1 MAHFPSIIPW
11 INDMLDKDVDR
22 DHFYTTFATIRFDVL
37 VCLDTEPYEMLI
49 GARGLNWACTLTI
62 SQNFDMQMDDYDFYS
77 LKDKISP
84 YLKHNGNQKF
94 GSYIFLKYLCEHSPN
109 KYRKKIINPSIVR
122 LCAPHKA
129 TNINEPDRTV
139 GCPNLILVEQQETM
153 RKLSFTLV
161 KTLRIIAENTIF
173 HLNGLRKNK
182 RKI

>member
-1 MAHFPSIIPW
+1 MAHFPSIISW

-37 VCLDTEPYEMLI
+37 VCLDTEPYEMLHTKLQI
-49 GARGLNWACTLTI
+49 LMNL
-62 SQNFDMQMDDYDFYS
+62 
-77 LKDKISP
+77 
-84 YLKHNGNQKF
+84 
-94 GSYIFLKYLCEHSPN
+94 
-109 KYRKKIINPSIVR
+109 IVQFF
-122 LCAPHKA
+122 
-129 TNINEPDRTV
+129 IV